1 MLKNVKLQE
10 FMDRRGLTQQQ
21 LADKIGVTRGV
32 IGKWNTQ
39 KSDVTRENCAKL
51 LLAGMTLEEMF
62 GEEVAQFVT
71 KSILENADQVVAKPP
86 EDCRGEPKFL
96 SGVEKSLMEM
106 KIRGFIKEELPKAI
120 YDMKTKVLL

>member
-21 LADKIGVTRGV
+21 LADEIGVTRGV

-39 KSDVTRENCAKL
+39 VSDVTRENCAKL

-71 KSILENADQVVAKPP
+71 KSILENVDQVVAKPP
-86 EDCRGEPKFL
+86 EDCRGDPKFL

-120 YDMKTKVLL
+120 SDMKTKGLL

>member
-21 LADKIGVTRGV
+21 LADEIGVTRGV
-32 IGKWNTQ
+32 VGKWNTRV
-39 KSDVTRENCAKL
+39 SDVTRENCAKL

-71 KSILENADQVVAKPP
+71 KSILENADQVVDKPP
-86 EDCRGEPKFL
+86 EDCRGDPKFL

-106 KIRGFIKEELPKAI
+106 KIRVFIKEELPKAI
-120 YDMKTKVLL
+120 SDMKTKGLL